1 MQKKSRPL
9 CGLLFFLR
17 SVALCCV
24 LFVYLCPTSCAA
36 GLCHSAASGLCVCR
50 AALLLRHGVSHS
62 ISDARGPTLSASRND
77 VDVCLHSA
85 TYCFSHIFACT
96 LVLACGTSNWLCMI
110 GLCLTYVGLVLKTA
124 ENLGALRAYTFSSHT
139 RGTPV
144 AVVLFLNGLKPNLS
158 YNRKLRSLFV
168 LVKSTRRFDSA
179 LPIMASSRAEP

>member
-1 MQKKSRPL
+1 MACSFFCAQSRSAALCLATCVQRPAPL
-9 CGLLFFLR
+9 DCAIARPQGFVFAVLRCCCYMVSARECLDNGALGLL
-17 SVALCCV
+17 
-24 LFVYLCPTSCAA
+24 
-36 GLCHSAASGLCVCR
+36 
-50 AALLLRHGVSHS
+50 
-62 ISDARGPTLSASRND
+62 ASRNE
-77 VDVCLHSA
+77 VDVCLDSA
-85 TYCFSHIFACT
+85 APLLFTNFACT

-168 LVKSTRRFDSA
+168 LVKSTSRLDSA